1 MLLRYNRLHCQGIK
15 ICRGAMKLVQS
26 DNYATAHPY
35 EPHAYDN
42 RPASDTRG
50 GADCVVSY
58 RITGSR

>member
-1 MLLRYNRLHCQGIK
+1 
-15 ICRGAMKLVQS
+15 MKLVQS

-42 RPASDTRG
+42 RPASDNRG